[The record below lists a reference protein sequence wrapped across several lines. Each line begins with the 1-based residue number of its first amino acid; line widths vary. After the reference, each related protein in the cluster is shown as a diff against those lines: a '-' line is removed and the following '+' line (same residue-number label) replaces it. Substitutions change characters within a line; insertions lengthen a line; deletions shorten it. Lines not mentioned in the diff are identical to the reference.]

1 MTENDR
7 RALTDSGDGDGDD
20 GAALVPAS
28 AAGVA
33 ACAVL
38 VPLALLLLPLLLLL
52 VLLQLLLELLKPR
65 LHLRALAPEGGQLVG
80 RGLLLPLRHLGGR
93 VHREVE
99 DLGGGLVEGAAPD
112 LRRFGSSEV
121 RKNTACVCVSTAAC
135 VRSHGRR
142 RREVGGGARPEGA
155 GAALAANT
163 VSPKKTA
170 RRGQGVQRRGQRGQG
185 RVLRRR
191 GQGMQGQGQRG

>member
-121 RKNTACVCVSTAAC
+121 RKFGRTRHVYVYPRRRAFGATAGGGGKWAA
-135 VRSHGRR
+135 VPGRR
-142 RREVGGGARPEGA
+142 A
-155 GAALAANT
+155 
-163 VSPKKTA
+163 
-170 RRGQGVQRRGQRGQG
+170 RGQRW
-185 RVLRRR
+185 
-191 GQGMQGQGQRG
+191 QRTP